1 MSSPNSTALE
11 QLRHLDR
18 SSSNFHDQ
26 LSSVLSGKEYELA
39 VSKLEGDD
47 LVLLVD
53 YLDRVRRCTVL
64 LALRSD
70 QCRHSTF
77 SIPQVP
83 VSGNAYAS
91 LEKYVVLG

>member
-26 LSSVLSGKEYELA
+26 LSSVLSGEEYELS
-39 VSKLEGDD
+39 VSKLEGND

-70 QCRHSTF
+70 QCRLSIF

-83 VSGNAYAS
+83 VSGNAYTS
-91 LEKYVVLG
+91 LEKYVVPG